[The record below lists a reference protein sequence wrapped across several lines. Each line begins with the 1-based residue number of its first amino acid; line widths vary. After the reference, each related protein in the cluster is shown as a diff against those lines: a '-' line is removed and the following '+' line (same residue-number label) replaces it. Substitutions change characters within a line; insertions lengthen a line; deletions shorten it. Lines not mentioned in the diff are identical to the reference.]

1 MIETLNPPLWMTLAV
16 YCGFLFHWA
25 SVLFEWKRIKPFA
38 KALAMILLIVWTLLA
53 VHFKMDYF
61 IAVLLAAQIFGLLG
75 DIFLLFPGKWFV
87 WGLGSFMIGHFF
99 YLGLLSALLF
109 VGRKEEL
116 MGGFPWGVALIGF
129 VLWVSYL
136 FVFTRVLSSYI
147 YKSRSDLPFWVSVV
161 FYGAILSF
169 FVVFAVFCIA
179 ALPEFSFVQLSLPV
193 GATLFFISDNLLA
206 YDRFVKKIR
215 NGRLLVIVTY
225 HLGQLN
231 LAVGILYLIGLLTR
245 ISE

>member
-1 MIETLNPPLWMTLAV
+1 MIEILNPPLWMTLTV
-16 YCGFLFHWA
+16 FCGFLFHWV
-25 SVLFEWKRIKPFA
+25 SVLFEWKRIRPLT
-38 KALAMILLIVWTLLA
+38 KALAMILVIVWTLFA
-53 VHFKMDYF
+53 VHFEMDYF

-87 WGLGSFMIGHFF
+87 WGLGAFMVGHLF
-99 YLGLLSALLF
+99 YLGLLSALLLA
-109 VGRKEEL
+109 GRKDGL
-116 MGGFPWGVALIGF
+116 LGSFPWGAALIGI

-215 NGRLLVIVTY
+215 NGRLWVIVTY
-225 HLGQLN
+225 HLGQFN
-231 LAVGILYLIGLLTR
+231 LAVGILYLIGLLSK
-245 ISE
+245 ISA